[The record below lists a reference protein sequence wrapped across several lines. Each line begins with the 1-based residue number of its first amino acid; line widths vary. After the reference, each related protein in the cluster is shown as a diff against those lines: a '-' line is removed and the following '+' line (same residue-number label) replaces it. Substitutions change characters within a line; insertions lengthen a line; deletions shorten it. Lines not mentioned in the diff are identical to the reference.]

1 VAETPPTGVLLAQLG
16 TPDEPTAPAVRRYLA
31 EFLGDR
37 RVVDLPRWLWK
48 PILHLFVLR
57 TRPARSAALYRNI
70 WTPEGSPLLV
80 HSRAQAEGLSARL
93 GPRWRVE
100 LGMRIGN
107 PAIGAALDR
116 LQAAGCR
123 RIVVLPLFPQR
134 SFTTTS
140 SMYDAVDAWAA
151 RHPGGP
157 ALDRIESFAA
167 DPGWIRAWVDRVRAT
182 GATISAASPL
192 LVSFH
197 GIPQRYADRGDPYPA
212 ECRATADALVRALG
226 LPADAWRV
234 VFQSRFGREAWLQ
247 PYADE
252 VLRALPGEGIRS
264 VVVAPVSFVS
274 DCLETLDELGRE
286 SRHVFTQAGGT
297 SYTLVPC
304 PNASPAALDALEA
317 LVRARG

>member
-1 VAETPPTGVLLAQLG
+1 VLLAQLG
-16 TPDEPTAPAVRRYLA
+16 TPDEPTTPAVRRYLA
-31 EFLGDR
+31 DFLGDR
-37 RVVDLPRWLWK
+37 RVVDLPGWLWK

-70 WTPEGSPLLV
+70 WTPAGSPLLV
-80 HSRAQAEGLSARL
+80 NSRAQSEGLAARL
-93 GPRWRVE
+93 GSGYRVE
-100 LGMRIGN
+100 LGMRIGK
-107 PAIGAALDR
+107 PPIADALAR
-116 LQAAGCR
+116 LTQAGCR

-151 RHPGGP
+151 AHSGGP
-157 ALDRIESFAA
+157 ALERIESFAA
-167 DPGWIRAWVDRVRAT
+167 DPGWIRAWAERVRST
-182 GATISAASPL
+182 GAALSASSPL

-212 ECRATADALVRALG
+212 ECRRTTEALVGALG
-226 LPADAWRV
+226 LSKDAWRV

-247 PYADE
+247 PYADQ
-252 VLRALPGEGIRS
+252 VLRALPTEGVKS
-264 VVVAPVSFVS
+264 VVVAPVSFAA

-286 SRHVFTQAGGT
+286 YRRVFMDAGGA

-304 PNASPAALDALEA
+304 PNATPAALDALEG
-317 LVRARG
+317 LVRAHRVL

>member
-1 VAETPPTGVLLAQLG
+1 MG
-16 TPDEPTAPAVRRYLA
+16 TPDEPTTPAVRRYLA

-37 RVVDLPRWLWK
+37 RVVDLPGWLWK

-70 WTPEGSPLLV
+70 WTPTGSPLLV
-80 HSRAQAEGLSARL
+80 HSRAQAEGLAARL
-93 GPRWRVE
+93 GPTYRVE

-107 PAIGAALDR
+107 PPIAAALDR
-116 LQAAGCR
+116 LAEAGCR

-140 SMYDAVDAWAA
+140 SMYDAVDAWAEL
-151 RHPGGP
+151 RKGQPV
-157 ALDRIESFAA
+157 LDRIESFAA
-167 DPGWIRAWVDRVRAT
+167 DPGWIRAWVEQVCAT
-182 GATISAASPL
+182 GVTPSPSSPL
-192 LVSFH
+192 LISFH

-212 ECRATADALVRALG
+212 ECRATAEALVAALG
-226 LPADAWRV
+226 LAPDAWRV

-247 PYADE
+247 PYADD
-252 VLRALPGEGIRS
+252 VLRTLPAEGIRS
-264 VVVAPVSFVS
+264 VVVAPVSFAA

-286 SRHVFTQAGGT
+286 YRRVFMEAGGT
-297 SYTLVPC
+297 AYTLVPC
-304 PNASPAALDALEA
+304 PNATPAALDALEG